1 MGLLEP
7 HVGYGCGHGQTD
19 LSNRRNLN
27 PSGSWPRANFP
38 MNHGV
43 LEPSGR
49 RLHITGQVAWDEAG
63 AVVHPGDAGAQTRH
77 VMTCIARIIE
87 AAGGTLNDLVSITTY
102 YVDQADY
109 AAITDARREALSGTD
124 GPATTGIR
132 IAGLVDPA
140 LLVEISGIAVVPDH
154 PG

>member
-1 MGLLEP
+1 
-7 HVGYGCGHGQTD
+7 
-19 LSNRRNLN
+19 
-27 PSGSWPRANFP
+27 
-38 MNHGV
+38 
-43 LEPSGR
+43 
-49 RLHITGQVAWDEAG
+49 
-63 AVVHPGDAGAQTRH
+63 
-77 VMTCIARIIE
+77 MTCIARIIE